1 MRFSINLCSPHS
13 LATIDKRIRQLNETV
28 TDGFRYTL
36 FALETLQEETLFEEE
51 GNSTWKTNS
60 SFILDNSTSFNFER
74 FDKLK
79 NSSNENLQKSTRK
92 EEGGDIGSTESF
104 FNVDNS
110 SSLELDWF
118 DQLQND
124 TNAE

>member
-1 MRFSINLCSPHS
+1 M
-13 LATIDKRIRQLNETV
+13 
-28 TDGFRYTL
+28 
-36 FALETLQEETLFEEE
+36 
-51 GNSTWKTNS
+51 
-60 SFILDNSTSFNFER
+60 
-74 FDKLK
+74 
-79 NSSNENLQKSTRK
+79 QKSTRK

-124 TNAE
+124 TIAE